1 MQISKLSDRFI
12 VDFDHHEKGRF
23 NIKVRLACVDDL
35 LIWDWGMESLGN
47 MQYYY
52 LLPCDMIEKSMHDM
66 RVEIYQDGD
75 LVHQEEFEKKK
86 LVFFNTF
93 YPQLSSSNMLTV
105 RGEVYDILTVEQND
119 NDNDLYHLPD
129 KSIAISNGLQYIP
142 YVEIFC
148 RGDYYNDAIV
158 DFFDNGTVLDIGSNI
173 GLFSLYSLGMGAKK
187 VYAFEPMRHNYVM
200 SLFNTKDFRDDVIC
214 INAGVGDID
223 GWVGILCDIA
233 GSGSSHKI
241 QPTGWERFHHEET
254 DNYPIEVW
262 HPNSIFRRLDL
273 GRVDVL
279 KLDCEGGEYNFL
291 ELIDDEYLCN
301 VRWIICEWHIYCKS
315 DYDRYLGL
323 NSRLSSVG
331 FSVESNKIN
340 NRRMSSSF
348 IAHYRYG

>member
-1 MQISKLSDRFI
+1 
-12 VDFDHHEKGRF
+12 
-23 NIKVRLACVDDL
+23 
-35 LIWDWGMESLGN
+35 
-47 MQYYY
+47 
-52 LLPCDMIEKSMHDM
+52 
-66 RVEIYQDGD
+66 
-75 LVHQEEFEKKK
+75 
-86 LVFFNTF
+86 
-93 YPQLSSSNMLTV
+93 
-105 RGEVYDILTVEQND
+105 
-119 NDNDLYHLPD
+119 
-129 KSIAISNGLQYIP
+129 
-142 YVEIFC
+142 
-148 RGDYYNDAIV
+148 
-158 DFFDNGTVLDIGSNI
+158 
-173 GLFSLYSLGMGAKK
+173 
-187 VYAFEPMRHNYVM
+187 
-200 SLFNTKDFRDDVIC
+200 
-214 INAGVGDID
+214 
-223 GWVGILCDIA
+223 
-233 GSGSSHKI
+233 
-241 QPTGWERFHHEET
+241 WERFHHEET